1 MVLRFDVPLIKKG
14 GGGACSFVVCLHR
27 MAIDHASLSR
37 SGGGEEDSILTPSN
51 SGTTLLCHES
61 RLIIKE
67 RDDILSE
74 SIIKAC
80 REHPGR
86 PVVAVL
92 GLLHC
97 NGVADNLRRYYSTAP
112 E

>member
-1 MVLRFDVPLIKKG
+1 MVSGFDIPSVKRG
-14 GGGACSFVVCLHR
+14 GGGV
-27 MAIDHASLSR
+27 
-37 SGGGEEDSILTPSN
+37 EDIILTPSN
-51 SGTTLLCHES
+51 SGATLPHNVS

-67 RDDILSE
+67 RDDVLSE

-97 NGVADNLRRYYSTAP
+97 NGVADQLRRFYSTAAATTIAA
-112 E
+112 EHAVE